1 MFLDLKQL
9 PQFCIG
15 CIFALSLPDTDGAH
29 YEVHA
34 EHPEDEDEYFID
46 IEPQLVYDYDASDP
60 DDT

>member
-1 MFLDLKQL
+1 MFLNPEQL
-9 PQFCIG
+9 AQCCID
-15 CIFALSLPDTDGAH
+15 CIFALSRADTDDAH

-34 EHPEDEDEYFID
+34 EQPEDEDEYY